1 LLAASVALG
10 RKLAVTRDLR
20 EGNRLVCF
28 YDGDYK
34 DQDCGTLSFVVVSVL
49 FSVFVG

>member
-20 EGNRLVCF
+20 GGNRLVCF
-28 YDGDYK
+28 DDGNYK
-34 DQDCGTLSFVVVSVL
+34 DHDCGTLSFVVVSVL